1 MSHKSL
7 QRGFTLIELLVVIA
21 IIAILAAILFPVF
34 QSVRENARRATCQS
48 NLKQLG
54 TAFIMYTNDNEEIM
68 PSPGGGNASPAWDNT
83 TATGAPPNVTVTN
96 TVLDPY
102 LKNRSQSAT
111 SVWNC
116 PDNPY
121 HPNGTPAFAGQ
132 YFLLYPR
139 SYVMNGLLRNP
150 GTTDPK
156 SFKPNVSVPDPDA
169 TNYYSPAPTGGP
181 SGYQYA
187 NGLPGITLARISSP
201 AGTVLLCEG
210 IPEVDPG
217 LYTGYTGRAG
227 TWEST
232 AGYYLSQASATA
244 KFGGGKYSYQPQAIK
259 PWHNALNDYLYCDG
273 HVKAHRP
280 VIENQ
285 PFNGQDPNFVDFMVT
300 HCRDAGAPCP

>member
-1 MSHKSL
+1 MSPKL
-7 QRGFTLIELLVVIA
+7 PKRGFTLIELLVVIA

-54 TAFIMYTNDNEEIM
+54 TAFILYTNDNEEIM
-68 PSPGGGNASPAWDNT
+68 PSPGGGNASPAWDST
-83 TATGAPPNVTVTN
+83 TATGTPPNVTVTN

-121 HPNGTPAFAGQ
+121 KPNSTPTSANQ
-132 YFLLYPR
+132 YYLLYPR
-139 SYVMNGLLRNP
+139 SYTMNGLLRNP
-150 GTTDPK
+150 GTSK
-156 SFKPNVSVPDPDA
+156 GVSVSDPDL
-169 TNYYSPAPTGGP
+169 TNYYSSDTTGGP
-181 SGYQYA
+181 NGYQYA
-187 NGLPGITLARISSP
+187 NNLPGISLSRINSP

-210 IPEVDPG
+210 IPEVDSG
-217 LYTGYTGRAG
+217 LYNGYTGRAG

-232 AGYYLSQASATA
+232 AGYYVTQASATA

-280 VIENQ
+280 VVEGQ
-285 PFNGQDPNFVDFMVT
+285 PFNGQDPNFVDFLVT
-300 HCRDAGAPCP
+300 HCRDAGSPCP